1 MVRALHVFA
10 GARPGFA
17 ERLMTRRV
25 ILLLSFLVAAS
36 SSNAWSQAAPTA
48 GSGAPAATATTAAA
62 APDVDGDPE
71 GKLAKKYPFRGST
84 FLWSQGLNALAL
96 DRGAELTYNPNYS
109 WLFRF
114 EPRYYATKKLNFRLR
129 IGLGIEWTNA
139 DDTTAYHEPLWEDMR
154 LDTVYSNLVTIPVA
168 KISVSPSWRFNL
180 PTSKASQART
190 LYLGLGPGVLLRR
203 EFKLP
208 KGMGIDLAYGFSYI
222 KNLNQYSTLQYD
234 APTIITCN
242 GAGGEDCGRF
252 LHAGGRNAS
261 MSFTNTLVLDWSITK
276 RFRFEAVFAVINS
289 LLYPLTSGGTALAGG
304 TVLDVPADPNFN
316 VNHRAAFIYSFELGF
331 EAHPAIS
338 IGLGTSTFNPQL
350 TEDSRYRAP
359 FFNRYTE
366 FSLSTT
372 INLDRVVAG
381 IHRRVKPSAQ

>member
-10 GARPGFA
+10 GAQALVSRSDS
-17 ERLMTRRV
+17 MTRRL
-25 ILLLSFLVAAS
+25 ILSLSFLVAAS
-36 SSNAWSQAAPTA
+36 SSNAWAQQESPPA
-48 GSGAPAATATTAAA
+48 GSVQVGANATEEESE
-62 APDVDGDPE
+62 PE

-84 FLWSQGLNALAL
+84 FMWLQSLNALAL

-114 EPRYYATKKLNFRLR
+114 QPRYYATKKLNFRAR

-139 DDTTAYHEPLWEDMR
+139 DDTTQYHQPLWEDIW
-154 LDTVYSNLVTIPVA
+154 LDAVYTNAVKIPAVD
-168 KISVSPSWRFNL
+168 ISVTPSVRFVL
-180 PTSKASQART
+180 PTSKASMART
-190 LYLGLGPGVLLRR
+190 LYLGFGPGLALRR

-208 KGMGIDLAYGFSYI
+208 KGMSIDLAYSFGYI
-222 KNLNQYSTLQYD
+222 KNFNHYSTLQFD

-252 LHAGGRNAS
+252 LHAGGRNPS
-261 MSFTNTLVLDWSITK
+261 MSFTNMALLDWTISK
-276 RFRFEAVFAVINS
+276 RWKFGALFAVINS
-289 LLYPLTSGGTALAGG
+289 TLYGLTEGGTTLAGG
-304 TVLDVPADPNFN
+304 DTLNVPADPNFN
-316 VNHRAAFIYSFELGF
+316 VNHRAAMIYSFDLTF

-338 IGLGTSTFNPQL
+338 IALGSWTYNPQL

-366 FSLSTT
+366 INLTTT